1 MKEGEVPLRV
11 ALADTHIIDTPAAL
25 ADYAR
30 LKAAVEGRPAPM
42 PTATPAVELLS
53 EDEVDALAPL
63 SPADES
69 DDDAPPLPPLEEED
83 EDGLP
88 PDDEESVV
96 PPPPALLYGAGTDV
110 LATDGKVQHPA
121 KVVADCLAGAET
133 CCIDWTTGRTGQ
145 HVWPVS
151 AVVALE
157 DLRPRRRSSTNGRRR
172 GARDQP
178 RSVPGPCR
186 RRQPCSSKRATT
198 RSCSRL
204 R

>member
-42 PTATPAVELLS
+42 STSAPAVELVS
-53 EDEVDALAPL
+53 EDEAEDAPVPL
-63 SPADES
+63 PPADES
-69 DDDAPPLPPLEEED
+69 DDDAPPPPPL
-83 EDGLP
+83 
-88 PDDEESVV
+88 
-96 PPPPALLYGAGTDV
+96 PPALLYGAGTDV